1 MKLAQL
7 IGPELERLVQENPK
21 ELRSFLNDVHPE
33 DLADFVDDLGNE
45 KVARMLRDLPTDYA
59 AQVFERLDDHRQE
72 ALAGHLG
79 VTDTTELAIEMDA
92 DERTDFLSVL
102 PPSLR
107 EPVITQIETLDPE
120 VADDVEELSRWEDTV
135 AGGLMTTDYISVPPT
150 LSMGEV
156 INELRNRAQEAETIE
171 TVYVLE
177 QHDRLVGVLPLR
189 RILLAAEATRVDEV
203 MIHNPIGVEPELDQE
218 DVARKLAKYDLGTI
232 PVIDKGTLLG
242 VITSDDILDVLT
254 EEQSEDVHKMGA
266 IEPVRDGYFETSFL
280 LFLKKRAPWLL
291 ILFLG
296 GFIATMIMKAY
307 DQVLVSITQLTVY
320 LPLLISAGGNSGS
333 QSSTLIIRSLAVGD
347 VESSDWWRV
356 FVREFG
362 QGLVL
367 GTMLATLG
375 VARVYFAGDGIGL
388 SALVGITIIG
398 IVLMGCVVG
407 GMFPLLLHRLGID
420 PATSS
425 TPFIATLIDV
435 LGIGLYLALANY
447 FLLETMSRLPAAG

>member
-7 IGPELERLVQENPK
+7 IGPELERLVQESPQ

-33 DLADFVDDLGNE
+33 DLADFVDDVGNE

-79 VTDTTELAIEMDA
+79 VTDTTELAIEMDS

-107 EPVITQIETLDPE
+107 DPVLTQIETLDPE
-120 VADDVEELSRWEDTV
+120 VADDVEDLSQWKDTV

-156 INELRNRAQEAETIE
+156 IDELRNRAQEAETIE

-189 RILLAAEATRVDEV
+189 RILLAAETTRVNEV
-203 MIHNPIGVEPELDQE
+203 MIHNPISVEPELDQE